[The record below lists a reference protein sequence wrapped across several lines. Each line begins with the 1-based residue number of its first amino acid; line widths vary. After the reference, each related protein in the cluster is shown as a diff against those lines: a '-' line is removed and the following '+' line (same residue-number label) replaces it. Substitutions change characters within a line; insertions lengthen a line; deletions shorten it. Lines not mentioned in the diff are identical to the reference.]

1 MWWYFMFGSEE
12 LRKWFCVVRCKVYLF
27 SYGSSYIEVKD
38 VFDIVK
44 F

>member
-1 MWWYFMFGSEE
+1 MFGSEE
-12 LRKWFCVVRCKVYLF
+12 LRKCFCVVTCKVYLF
-27 SYGSSYIEVKD
+27 YNGSSYIEVKE